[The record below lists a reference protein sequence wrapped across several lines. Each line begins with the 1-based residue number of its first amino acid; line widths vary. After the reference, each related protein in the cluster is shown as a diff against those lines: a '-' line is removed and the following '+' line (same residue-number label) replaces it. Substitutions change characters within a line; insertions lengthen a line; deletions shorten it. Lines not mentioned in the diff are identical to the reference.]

1 MKDVFLV
8 NLKLPESFTKELYNL
23 IPEQRAVV
31 NQLLDNRVVL
41 SYSLDM
47 DRKNVWAYIE
57 AVSEQEVMDIL
68 STFPIIKYVKTT
80 IHELAFYDTAPVGMP
95 ELILN

>member
-31 NQLLDNRVVL
+31 NQLLDSRIVL

-47 DRKNVWAYIE
+47 DRKKMFGRI
-57 AVSEQEVMDIL
+57 
-68 STFPIIKYVKTT
+68 
-80 IHELAFYDTAPVGMP
+80 
-95 ELILN
+95 

>member
-8 NLKLPESFTKELYNL
+8 NLKLPEVFSKELYDL
-23 IPEQRAVV
+23 IPEQRAII
-31 NQLLDNRVVL
+31 NKLLENKTVL
-41 SYSLDM
+41 SYALDM
-47 DRKNVWAYIE
+47 DRKNVWIYIE
-57 AVSEQEVMDIL
+57 AVSEQEIMDVL
-68 STFPIIKYVKTT
+68 STFPIIKYVKTN